1 MEDKIFSFKEVNIQK
16 NLKEGSR
23 DEIIENHLEY
33 VFNKISP
40 AIDELLDKDLI
51 TYFHFINHNGIDLR
65 LSCDNWEEKEDSIKV
80 ILSNNGISTDLK
92 LWEGQVS
99 VDKVDLFVLYC
110 ISSTIFIY
118 LKEKGI
124 CADCVAT
131 RSSLWTH
138 YVYNLFGITNS
149 SESAETFLHS
159 LNQLEV
165 ALYKTKA
172 IDNSRLRQY
181 LRWMKLC
188 INRRLVDSWLISF
201 GEKFNIHWPVRLHNK
216 LSLLRNNFRVAK
228 ELRREKRK

>member
-1 MEDKIFSFKEVNIQK
+1 MEDRVFSFKEVNIQK

-33 VFNKISP
+33 VLNKISP

-51 TYFHFINHNGIDLR
+51 NFFHFINHDGIDLR

-80 ILSNNGISTDLK
+80 ILDNNDISTDLK

-124 CADCVAT
+124 CADCVTT

-138 YVYNLFGITNS
+138 YIYNLFGITNA
-149 SESAETFLHS
+149 SESVETFLHS

-165 ALYKTKA
+165 ALYYTEA
-172 IDNSRLRQY
+172 IDTSRFRQY
-181 LRWMKLC
+181 LRWMRLC
-188 INRRLVDSWLISF
+188 VKRRLLGSWLTSF
-201 GEKFNIHWPVRLHNK
+201 GKKFHIWWPLTLHSKCSSLRNK
-216 LSLLRNNFRVAK
+216 LKITSLLHK
-228 ELRREKRK
+228 KKRK